1 MGTKTICPA
10 IPTPFTRMVGV
21 DHPIVLAPMAG
32 AVESDLAAAVGN
44 AGGYPI
50 MPCSWSSKE
59 TIDTELANLRAKTD
73 APFAV
78 NLCLDM
84 PQDARLEYCLL
95 HRPNAVHFFWGDAA
109 PFVEHVHANG
119 ALVMQT
125 VSTSKEAKRAV
136 EAGVDVLIAQ
146 GWEAGGHV
154 KGTVA
159 TLPLLPAVADAA
171 GSVPVL
177 AAGGI
182 SDGRGLAAALCL
194 GASGVVMGTRFL
206 ATPESAAHADYI
218 AHVIAAQHSD
228 TVHETDLYNVGWSN
242 AAHRVLRNALADR
255 WLEEGRPDNQTRHRS
270 GEIIA
275 KRGGNSITAYQST
288 TPHHTMT
295 GEIEALSMW
304 AGQSVGLVNSVDPT
318 GAIVDSIMAKAH
330 AAMRLP

>member
-1 MGTKTICPA
+1 MTAQTLNFA
-10 IPTPFTRMVGV
+10 LSTPFTKLVGV
-21 DHPIVLAPMAG
+21 DHPIALAPMAG

-50 MPCSWSSKE
+50 MPFSWS
-59 TIDTELANLRAKTD
+59 TLDTMEAELKSLRAKTD

-84 PQDARLEYCLL
+84 PQEARLELCLS
-95 HRPNAVHFFWGDAA
+95 HRPNAVHFFWGEAA
-109 PFVEHVHANG
+109 PFVDQVHAG
-119 ALVMQT
+119 GSLVVQT
-125 VSTSKEAKRAV
+125 VSDSQEAKRAV

-154 KGTVA
+154 RGTVA
-159 TLPLLPAVADAA
+159 TLPLIPAVVDVA

-182 SDGRGLAAALCL
+182 SDGRGVAAALCL

-206 ATPESAAHADYI
+206 ATPESAAHTDYI
-218 AHVIAAQHSD
+218 ARLLAAGHAD
-228 TVHETDLYNVGWSN
+228 TVHESDLYNVGWSD

-255 WLEEGRPDNQTRHRS
+255 WLADGRPDNRTRHRA
-270 GEIIA
+270 GEVIA
-275 KRGGNSITAYQST
+275 QRGEVAIRAYQSA
-288 TPHHTMT
+288 TPHQDMT

-304 AGQSVGLVNSVDPT
+304 AGQSVGLIDAVEP
-318 GAIVDSIMAKAH
+318 AALIIKRLMREAQDS
-330 AAMRLP
+330 LCQT

>member
-1 MGTKTICPA
+1 MTAQAPSSA
-10 IPTPFTRMVGV
+10 LSTPFTKLVGV

-50 MPCSWSSKE
+50 MPFSWSTLD
-59 TIDTELANLRAKTD
+59 TIEAELKSLRAKTN

-84 PQDARLEYCLL
+84 PQEARLELCLS
-95 HRPNAVHFFWGDAA
+95 HRPNAVHFFWGEAA
-109 PFVEHVHANG
+109 PFVNQVHAGG
-119 ALVMQT
+119 ALVIQT
-125 VSTSKEAKRAV
+125 VSDSKEAKRAV

-154 KGTVA
+154 RGKVA
-159 TLPLLPAVADAA
+159 TLPLIPAVVDVA

-182 SDGRGLAAALCL
+182 SDGRGIAAALCL

-218 AHVIAAQHSD
+218 ARLVAAGHSD
-228 TVHETDLYNVGWSN
+228 TIHETDLFNVGWSD

-255 WLEEGRPDNQTRHRS
+255 WLADGRPNNDMRHRA
-270 GEIIA
+270 GEA
-275 KRGGNSITAYQST
+275 VAQRGDVSIRAYQSA
-288 TPHHTMT
+288 TPHRDMK

-304 AGQSVGLVNSVDPT
+304 AGQSVGLINAVEP
-318 GAIVDSIMAKAH
+318 
-330 AAMRLP
+330 AAMIIKRLMREARDTLRLP

>member
-1 MGTKTICPA
+1 MEKTIKT
-10 IPTPFTRMVGV
+10 PTVSTAFTKLVGV
-21 DHPIVLAPMAG
+21 DHPIALAPMAG

-50 MPCSWSSKE
+50 MPFSWSNGD
-59 TIDTELANLRAKTD
+59 TIEAELASLRAKTD
-73 APFAV
+73 APFAI

-84 PQDARLEYCLL
+84 PQEARLELCLS
-95 HRPNAVHFFWGDAA
+95 HRPNAVHFFWGDAGA
-109 PFVEHVHANG
+109 FVKQVHRAG
-119 ALVMQT
+119 ALVIQT
-125 VSTSKEAKRAV
+125 VSTADEARRAV

-154 KGTVA
+154 RGSVA
-159 TLPLLPAVADAA
+159 TLPLIPAVVDVA

-206 ATPESAAHADYI
+206 ATSESAAHSEYI
-218 AHVIAAQHSD
+218 AKLIAARHSD
-228 TVHETDLYNVGWSN
+228 TLHETDLYNVGWSN
-242 AAHRVLRNALADR
+242 AAHRVLRNAVADR
-255 WLEEGRPDNQTRHRS
+255 WLAEGRPDNETRHRS
-270 GEIIA
+270 GETVAMRGSAPIA
-275 KRGGNSITAYQST
+275 AYQST

-304 AGQSVGLVNSVDPT
+304 AGQSVGLVNSVEPADM
-318 GAIVDSIMAKAH
+318 IIDSTMSQAR
-330 AAMRLP
+330 AAMRWS